1 MISFIQVN
9 NYFTAAQAAS
19 KMPVAGYGSN
29 KRGYPD
35 VSLAGASYVI
45 YSQGKAVG
53 VSGTSASTPVL
64 AGMITLIN
72 AARIAAGQPSLGF
85 VNPALYA
92 AANTAG
98 VYNDITTGSNN
109 CLIQSGQSTVTCC
122 SQGYTAVSGWY
133 PMMLTCFIA
142 TDTRDSLLTSQ
153 SPSCRTCAGTPP
165 RAWVPST
172 SRT

>member
-133 PMMLTCFIA
+133 PTSTCSIA
-142 TDTRDSLLTSQ
+142 TDTSDGLLTSQ
-153 SPSCRTCAGTPP
+153 SRSRCTFAGTLP